1 MNRQQVGSQG
11 ETIARRFL
19 QRRGLRI
26 VDRNWRTRS
35 GEIDLICRDRDTLVF
50 VEVKAR
56 SGSAFGQPYEAVGP
70 QKQARLRR
78 LAEEY
83 IAEHALGDC
92 PVRFDVLSV
101 RFDSKPDGVEHIEG
115 AF

>member
-1 MNRQQVGSQG
+1 VNRQQVGSRG

-19 QRRGLRI
+19 QRRGFRVI
-26 VDRNWRTRS
+26 DRNWRTRS
-35 GEIDLICRDRDTLVF
+35 GEIDLVCRDRDTLVF

-56 SGSAFGQPYEAVGP
+56 SGIDFGQPYEAVGT

-83 IAEHALGDC
+83 IAGHALGEF

-101 RFDSKPDGVEHIEG
+101 RLDSEPGAVEHIEG

>member
-1 MNRQQVGSQG
+1 MNRKELGSRG
-11 ETIARRFL
+11 EGLARRYLSRKGF
-19 QRRGLRI
+19 RI
-26 VDRNWRTRS
+26 LDRNWRTRL
-35 GEIDLICRDRDTLVF
+35 GEIDLVCRDRDTLVF

-56 SGSAFGQPYEAVGP
+56 SGADFGRPYEAVGP
-70 QKQARLRR
+70 VKQSRLRR

-83 IAEHALGDC
+83 IGSHELADC

-101 RFDSKPDGVEHIEG
+101 LMLKKPEVEHIEG